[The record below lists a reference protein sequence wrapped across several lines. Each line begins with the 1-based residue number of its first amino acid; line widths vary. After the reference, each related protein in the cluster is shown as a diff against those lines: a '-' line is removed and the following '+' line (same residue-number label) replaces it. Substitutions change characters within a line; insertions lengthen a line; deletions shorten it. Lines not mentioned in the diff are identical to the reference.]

1 MKLGIA
7 GNGVIVQE
15 VLSFIDEIGFDE
27 IYICGRPQSEEKLNA
42 LAKEYH
48 LNGVFLSYEAM
59 LASDV
64 DVVYIGVLNDM
75 HVDYSK
81 KAIEAG
87 KHVIC
92 EKPIAVKLSELEDL
106 DRLARE
112 KGVMLFEAMSIFHMP
127 AYKELLND
135 IKLVGDVKL
144 CNFNYSQM
152 SRKYKSFHEGGFR
165 PAVFDPVHAGGAL
178 RDLNVYNLAAMVGL
192 FGMPVSATYSA
203 NMERGI
209 DTSGV
214 LLADYGTFKC
224 ICAATKD
231 CNAPGPTTLQGTDA
245 TICIYPHVNGM
256 TEYDVIF
263 NDDETE
269 TKEVALDDGSHR
281 LYFEFVEYKR
291 IIEMK
296 DDKAQRKLMEY
307 SKAVAGIIDMVTAD
321 NHKFEM

>member
-27 IYICGRPQSEEKLNA
+27 IYISGRKSSEAKLNE
-42 LAKEYH
+42 LAKEYR
-48 LNGVFLSYEAM
+48 LNKVFTDYDEL
-59 LASDV
+59 LASDI

-81 KAIEAG
+81 RAIEAG

-92 EKPIAVKLSELEDL
+92 EKPITINLAELEEL
-106 DRLARE
+106 DSLAKE
-112 KGVMLFEAMSIFHMP
+112 KGVMLFEAMSIYHLP
-127 AYKELLND
+127 AYKQLQQD
-135 IKLVGDVKL
+135 VKLVGDIKL

-152 SRKYKSFHEGGFR
+152 SRRYKNFHEGIAT
-165 PAVFDPVHAGGAL
+165 PAVFDPAHCGGAL
-178 RDLNVYNLAAMVGL
+178 RDLNVYNLSAMVGL
-192 FGMPVSATYSA
+192 FGMPKAVTYSP
-203 NMERGI
+203 NMEKGV

-214 LLADYGTFKC
+214 LLADYDSFKC

-231 CNAPGPTTLQGTDA
+231 CNAPGPSTIQGVDA

-256 TEYDVIF
+256 TEYDVLF
-263 NDDETE
+263 NDMDTD
-269 TKEVALDDGSHR
+269 TKEVDLSDGSHR

-291 IIEMK
+291 IIEEN
-296 DDKAQRKLMEY
+296 DSSAQQKLMEY
-307 SKAVAGIIDMVTAD
+307 SKAVAGIIDMVQ
-321 NHKFEM
+321 N